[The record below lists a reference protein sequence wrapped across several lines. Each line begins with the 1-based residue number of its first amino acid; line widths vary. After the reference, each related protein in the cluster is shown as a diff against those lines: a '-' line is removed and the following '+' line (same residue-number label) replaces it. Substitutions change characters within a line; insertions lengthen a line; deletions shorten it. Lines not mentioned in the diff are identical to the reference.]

1 MSAHLEARRS
11 MPAGVPSSGRPA
23 PRTSPRPEPATV
35 RAVVSEPALLREA
48 LEALDAGPLHVC
60 VRHGAVEVTATD
72 RASATWETV
81 VGEAAVEGLGSDAP
95 RRTAVDGDALRSALE
110 RDDAV
115 ELRIAANRALVL
127 GDVVLAPSSA
137 GFPEPPRPAASGIP
151 PQRLNLPPSG
161 GCELILR
168 LDGPTVCVPTSV
180 RQRFSDRQVS
190 SVSLFPRD
198 GDWFISGVRNGTPAV
213 VVVGAVGVY

>member
-1 MSAHLEARRS
+1 MSAHPDVRRS
-11 MPAGVPSSGRPA
+11 APPGLPSVRRPA
-23 PRTSPRPEPATV
+23 PRADAETV
-35 RAVVSEPALLREA
+35 RALLSEPGLLREA
-48 LEALDAGPLHVC
+48 LEELGSGPLHVC
-60 VRHGAVEVTATD
+60 LRHGAVEVTVSD

-81 VGEAAVEGLGSDAP
+81 VGEAAVSGLDGDAP
-95 RRTAVDGDALRSALE
+95 RWTSVDGDALRSALE
-110 RDDAV
+110 RDGGID
-115 ELRIAANRALVL
+115 LRIAANRALVL
-127 GDVVLAPSSA
+127 GDVALAPSSA
-137 GFPEPPRPAASGIP
+137 RVPAPPRPAASGLA
-151 PQRLNLPPSG
+151 PQRLNLPPGS

-168 LDGPTVCVPTSV
+168 LEGPTVCVPTSV

>member
-1 MSAHLEARRS
+1 MSAAAGPRS
-11 MPAGVPSSGRPA
+11 APAGVPTRA
-23 PRTSPRPEPATV
+23 RTVAHPEPATV
-35 RAVVSEPALLREA
+35 GAVLSAPTLLREA
-48 LEALDAGPLHVC
+48 LDELSPGPLHLRL
-60 VRHGAVEVTATD
+60 RHGAVEVTATD

-81 VGEAAVEGLGSDAP
+81 VGEAAVSGLDGDTP
-95 RRTAVDGDALRSALE
+95 RTTAVDGDAFRSALE
-110 RDDAV
+110 PDDPIT
-115 ELRIAANRALVL
+115 LRIAANGALVL
-127 GDVVLAPSSA
+127 GDVVLAPSGA
-137 GFPEPPRPAASGIP
+137 GFPDPPRPAASGLA
-151 PQRLNLPPSG
+151 PQRLQLPPSGG

-180 RQRFSDRQVS
+180 RQRFSDRRVS